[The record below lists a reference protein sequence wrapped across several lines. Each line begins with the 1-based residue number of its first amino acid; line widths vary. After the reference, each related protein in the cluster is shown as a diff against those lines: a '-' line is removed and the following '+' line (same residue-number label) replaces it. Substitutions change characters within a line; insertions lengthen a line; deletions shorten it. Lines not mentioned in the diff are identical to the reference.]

1 MIGYPT
7 RREPPE
13 KNPLTDLQP
22 MVVPWVEL
30 EAYFKEM
37 RERVIQDMARAQVE
51 RELWQAQGKLAL
63 LDELAQLRVVLQV
76 LDSQGKE

>member
-22 MVVPWVEL
+22 MVIPWVEL
-30 EAYFKEM
+30 EAYFKDA
-37 RERVIQDMARAQVE
+37 REQVILDLADAETDRNI
-51 RELWQAQGKLAL
+51 WKAQGKLKL
-63 LDELAQLRVVLQV
+63 LDELARLRIILQV

>member
-22 MVVPWVEL
+22 MVIPWVDL
-30 EAYFKEM
+30 EAYFKDM
-37 RERVIQDMARAQVE
+37 RERVIGDMARAETE
-51 RELWQAQGKLAL
+51 RALWQAQGKLAL
-63 LDELAQLRVVLQV
+63 LDELTQLRVILQV